1 MVRKLPKATAETLDD
16 IRRRTRPSRTAPVAP
31 VTPEADDTPPRELP
45 PAAPNPAKAAPS
57 RAIAPVLEAV
67 DATLL
72 RRARAGEIVER
83 HAAYAA
89 VGGLLPLP
97 FIDTLGVMAVVALM
111 IEALAKLHGQDLGK
125 ERVKTLV
132 ASLAGGF
139 GQAGAGVV
147 TTAAFAKLLP
157 GANILGMM
165 TSSVAAAAMTRTIG
179 RAFVLHFETGG
190 TALTFDDAAIRAYFA
205 SQPTSRQ

>member
-16 IRRRTRPSRTAPVAP
+16 IRRRPRAARAAPAAP
-31 VTPEADDTPPRELP
+31 AIPEADDAPPKEPPPVAPEQADTPS
-45 PAAPNPAKAAPS
+45 S
-57 RAIAPVLEAV
+57 RAMVPVIEGS

-111 IEALAKLHGQDLGK
+111 IEALAELHGQDLGK

-147 TTAAFAKLLP
+147 TTAAFAKLVP

-205 SQPTSRQ
+205 SHPTSRQ

>member
-1 MVRKLPKATAETLDD
+1 MSRKLPKATAETLDD
-16 IRRRTRPSRTAPVAP
+16 IRRRPRTTRAAP
-31 VTPEADDTPPRELP
+31 VTPPPPQDDQAPPE
-45 PAAPNPAKAAPS
+45 APS
-57 RAIAPVLEAV
+57 PAPSDAADTKPPLTVATIG
-67 DATLL
+67 DATAL

-97 FIDTLGVMAVVALM
+97 FVDTLGVMAVVALM
-111 IEALAKLHGQDLGK
+111 IEALAKLHGQDIGK
-125 ERVKTLV
+125 DRVRTLV

-147 TTAAFAKLLP
+147 TTAAFAKLVP
-157 GANILGMM
+157 GANILGIM

-190 TALTFDDAAIRAYFA
+190 TALTFDASAIRAYFA

>member
-1 MVRKLPKATAETLDD
+1 MVRKLPKATDETLDD
-16 IRRRTRPSRTAPVAP
+16 IRRRARPSRA
-31 VTPEADDTPPRELP
+31 TPAASATSGADDTPPKEP
-45 PAAPNPAKAAPS
+45 PPVTPEPAEAAPS
-57 RAIAPVLEAV
+57 RAIAPVVEAA

-139 GQAGAGVV
+139 GQAGAGAVS
-147 TTAAFAKLLP
+147 TAAFAKLLP

-190 TALTFDDAAIRAYFA
+190 TALTFDAAAIRAYFA

>member
-1 MVRKLPKATAETLDD
+1 MSRKLPKATAETLDD
-16 IRRRTRPSRTAPVAP
+16 IRRRPRTTRAAP
-31 VTPEADDTPPRELP
+31 VTPPPPQDDQAPPE
-45 PAAPNPAKAAPS
+45 APS
-57 RAIAPVLEAV
+57 PAPSDAADAKPPLTVATV
-67 DATLL
+67 GDATAL

-97 FIDTLGVMAVVALM
+97 FVDTLGVMAVVALM
-111 IEALAKLHGQDLGK
+111 IEALAKLHGQDIGK
-125 ERVKTLV
+125 DRVRTLV

-147 TTAAFAKLLP
+147 TTAAFAKLVP
-157 GANILGMM
+157 GANILGIM

-190 TALTFDDAAIRAYFA
+190 TALTFDASAVRAYFA

>member
-1 MVRKLPKATAETLDD
+1 MSRKLPKATAETLDD
-16 IRRRTRPSRTAPVAP
+16 IRRRPRTTRAAP
-31 VTPEADDTPPRELP
+31 VTPPPLQDDQAPPEASSPPPSDTAADAKPPLTV
-45 PAAPNPAKAAPS
+45 AT
-57 RAIAPVLEAV
+57 VG
-67 DATLL
+67 DATAL

-97 FIDTLGVMAVVALM
+97 FVDTLGVMAVVALM
-111 IEALAKLHGQDLGK
+111 IEALAKLYGQDIGK
-125 ERVKTLV
+125 DRVKTLV
-132 ASLAGGF
+132 ASLAGGL

-147 TTAAFAKLLP
+147 TSAAFAKLVP

-165 TSSVAAAAMTRTIG
+165 TSSVAAAAMTRTLG

-190 TALTFDDAAIRAYFA
+190 TALTFDTVAIRAYFA

>member
-1 MVRKLPKATAETLDD
+1 MSRKLPKATAETLDD
-16 IRRRTRPSRTAPVAP
+16 IRRRPRPTRAAPVAP
-31 VTPEADDTPPRELP
+31 PSPREDQAPPESLLP
-45 PAAPNPAKAAPS
+45 PPPDTAKTKPS
-57 RAIAPVLEAV
+57 TTVVTVGESNE
-67 DATLL
+67 L

-97 FIDTLGVMAVVALM
+97 FVDTLGVMAVVALM
-111 IEALAKLHGQDLGK
+111 IEALAKIYGQDIGK
-125 ERVKTLV
+125 DRVKTLV

-147 TTAAFAKLLP
+147 TTAAFAKLVP
-157 GANILGMM
+157 GANILGIM

-190 TALTFDDAAIRAYFA
+190 TALTFDASAIRAYFA

>member
-1 MVRKLPKATAETLDD
+1 MSRKLPKAMDETLDG
-16 IRRRTRPSRTAPVAP
+16 IRRRARAPRAAPVAAP
-31 VTPEADDTPPRELP
+31 LP
-45 PAAPNPAKAAPS
+45 QGDEPASKAPILSPS
-57 RAIAPVLEAV
+57 RPNDDGPVPTIATV
-67 DATLL
+67 DGAALL
-72 RRARAGEIVER
+72 RRARSGEIVER

-97 FIDTLGVMAVVALM
+97 FVDTLGVMAVVALM
-111 IEALAKLHGQDLGK
+111 IEALADLYDQDMGK
-125 ERVKTLV
+125 DRLKTLV

-139 GQAGAGVV
+139 GQAGAGVA
-147 TTAAFAKLLP
+147 TTAAFAKLVP

-190 TALTFDDAAIRAYFA
+190 TALTFDAAAIRAYFA

>member
-1 MVRKLPKATAETLDD
+1 MSRKLPKATAETLDD
-16 IRRRTRPSRTAPVAP
+16 IRRRPRTTRAAP
-31 VTPEADDTPPRELP
+31 VTPPPPQDDKAPPEASSPPP
-45 PAAPNPAKAAPS
+45 SDAADAKPLLTVAT
-57 RAIAPVLEAV
+57 VD
-67 DATLL
+67 DATAL

-97 FIDTLGVMAVVALM
+97 FVDTLGVMAVVALM
-111 IEALAKLHGQDLGK
+111 IEALAKLHGQDIGK
-125 ERVKTLV
+125 DRVRTLV

-147 TTAAFAKLLP
+147 TTAAFAKLVP
-157 GANILGMM
+157 GANILGIM

-190 TALTFDDAAIRAYFA
+190 TALTFDASAIRAYFA

>member
-1 MVRKLPKATAETLDD
+1 MSRKLPKATAETLED
-16 IRRRTRPSRTAPVAP
+16 IRRRPRTTRAVPVKPLPPQDDKAP
-31 VTPEADDTPPRELP
+31 PEAPSPPPSDVSNTKHPLTVASVGD
-45 PAAPNPAKAAPS
+45 AAA
-57 RAIAPVLEAV
+57 
-67 DATLL
+67 L

-97 FIDTLGVMAVVALM
+97 FVDTLGVMAVVALM
-111 IEALAKLHGQDLGK
+111 IEALAKLHGQDIGK
-125 ERVKTLV
+125 DRVRALV
-132 ASLAGGF
+132 ASLAGGL

-147 TTAAFAKLLP
+147 TTAAFAKLVP
-157 GANILGMM
+157 GANILGIM

-190 TALTFDDAAIRAYFA
+190 TALTFDASAIRAYFV

>member
-1 MVRKLPKATAETLDD
+1 MSRKLPKATVETLDD
-16 IRRRTRPSRTAPVAP
+16 IRRRPRTTRAAP
-31 VTPEADDTPPRELP
+31 VTPPPLQDDQAPPEASSPPPSDTAADAKPPLTV
-45 PAAPNPAKAAPS
+45 AT
-57 RAIAPVLEAV
+57 VG
-67 DATLL
+67 DATAL

-97 FIDTLGVMAVVALM
+97 FVDTLGVMAVVVLM
-111 IEALAKLHGQDLGK
+111 IEALAKLHGQDIGK
-125 ERVKTLV
+125 DRVRTLV

-147 TTAAFAKLLP
+147 TTAAFAKLVP
-157 GANILGMM
+157 GANILGIM

-190 TALTFDDAAIRAYFA
+190 TALTFDASAIRAYFA